1 MVMNDETLC
10 RRLLPLLLTFLL
22 GFAGGC
28 GLTISS
34 EKTYRIT
41 ETELSRLESDLDRA
55 LEEKGKQKEQSE
67 RLRKQLRTLE
77 SQSEERKKALE
88 TVRKSFE
95 EYAEEERKKQK
106 SLRRERNAALGLVGL
121 LAVALAARA

>member
-1 MVMNDETLC
+1 MMKHYAAAFCLF
-10 RRLLPLLLTFLL
+10 FLL
-22 GFAGGC
+22 FFWA
-28 GLTISS
+28 LPVDAASPFSS

-67 RLRKQLRTLE
+67 RLRIQLKNLE
-77 SQSEERKKALE
+77 TQSEERKKALE

-95 EYAEEERKKQK
+95 EYAREEQKKQK
-106 SLRRERNAALGLVGL
+106 SLRRERNGALGLAGL

>member
-1 MVMNDETLC
+1 MKKWPIIFC
-10 RRLLPLLLTFLL
+10 LLSLLSFWALPVDGASPF
-22 GFAGGC
+22 
-28 GLTISS
+28 SS

-55 LEEKGKQKEQSE
+55 LTENGKQKEQSE

-77 SQSEERKKALE
+77 TQSEERKKALE

-95 EYAEEERKKQK
+95 EYAKAERKKQER
-106 SLRRERNAALGLVGL
+106 LRRERNGAAVIA
-121 LAVALAARA
+121 AVLAAVLVLR

>member
-1 MVMNDETLC
+1 MKKWSLIFC
-10 RRLLPLLLTFLL
+10 LLFLL
-22 GFAGGC
+22 FSSA
-28 GLTISS
+28 LPVDAASPFSS

-55 LEEKGKQKEQSE
+55 LDEKGKQKEQSE
-67 RLRKQLRTLE
+67 RLRKQLKTLE

-106 SLRRERNAALGLVGL
+106 RLRRERNGS
-121 LAVALAARA
+121 AVIAVVLAAVLVLR

>member
-1 MVMNDETLC
+1 MKKWSLIFC
-10 RRLLPLLLTFLL
+10 LLFLL
-22 GFAGGC
+22 FSSA
-28 GLTISS
+28 LSADAASPVSS

-67 RLRKQLRTLE
+67 RLRKQLKTLE

-95 EYAEEERKKQK
+95 EYAEEEQKKQK
-106 SLRRERNAALGLVGL
+106 RLRRERNGALGLVGL
-121 LAVALAARA
+121 MVVALACK

>member
-1 MVMNDETLC
+1 MKFSYAAFSLF
-10 RRLLPLLLTFLL
+10 FLL
-22 GFAGGC
+22 SFWA
-28 GLTISS
+28 LPVDAALPFSS

-77 SQSEERKKALE
+77 HQSEERKKALE

-106 SLRRERNAALGLVGL
+106 SLRRERNAAIGLAGL
-121 LAVALAARA
+121 LAVALAAGK

>member
-1 MVMNDETLC
+1 MKKWSLIFC
-10 RRLLPLLLTFLL
+10 LLFLL
-22 GFAGGC
+22 FSSALPVDAASPC
-28 GLTISS
+28 AS

-67 RLRKQLRTLE
+67 RLKIRLKHLE
-77 SQSEERKKALE
+77 IQSVERKKALE

-106 SLRRERNAALGLVGL
+106 RLRRERNGAAVIA
-121 LAVALAARA
+121 AVLAAVLVLR

>member
-1 MVMNDETLC
+1 MKKWSLIFC
-10 RRLLPLLLTFLL
+10 LFSLLSFWALPVDGASPF
-22 GFAGGC
+22 
-28 GLTISS
+28 SS

-55 LEEKGKQKEQSE
+55 LLENRKQKEQSE
-67 RLRKQLRTLE
+67 RLKIQLKHLE
-77 SQSEERKKALE
+77 TQSEERKKALE

-106 SLRRERNAALGLVGL
+106 SLRRERNGTAVIAAV
-121 LAVALAARA
+121 LAAVLVLR

>member
-1 MVMNDETLC
+1 MKHYAAAFCLF
-10 RRLLPLLLTFLL
+10 FLL
-22 GFAGGC
+22 FFWA
-28 GLTISS
+28 LPVDADSPFSS

-55 LEEKGKQKEQSE
+55 LLENRKQKEQSE

-95 EYAEEERKKQK
+95 EYAIEERKKQE
-106 SLRRERNAALGLVGL
+106 SLRKERNGALGLALV
-121 LAVALAARA
+121 LAAALVARA

>member
-1 MVMNDETLC
+1 MMKHCVTAFCLF
-10 RRLLPLLLTFLL
+10 FLL
-22 GFAGGC
+22 FFWASSVDAASPF
-28 GLTISS
+28 SS

-77 SQSEERKKALE
+77 SQSEERKKAFE
-88 TVRKSFE
+88 TLRESFE
-95 EYAEEERKKQK
+95 EYAKEEQKKQE
-106 SLRRERNAALGLVGL
+106 SLRRERNGALGLVGL
-121 LAVALAARA
+121 MVVALVAGK

>member
-1 MVMNDETLC
+1 MKKWSLIFC
-10 RRLLPLLLTFLL
+10 LLFLL
-22 GFAGGC
+22 F
-28 GLTISS
+28 SS
-34 EKTYRIT
+34 ALPVDAASPFTLEKTYRIT

-55 LEEKGKQKEQSE
+55 LLENRKQKEQSE
-67 RLRKQLRTLE
+67 RLRKQLKTLE

-106 SLRRERNAALGLVGL
+106 SLRRERNGAIGLAGL
-121 LAVALAARA
+121 LAVALVARA

>member
-28 GLTISS
+28 GLTIFLGENVPDHGNRAFQAGIGLGQSLGR
-34 EKTYRIT
+34 EG
-41 ETELSRLESDLDRA
+41 ETERTVRE
-55 LEEKGKQKEQSE
+55 
-67 RLRKQLRTLE
+67 LRKQLRILE
-77 SQSEERKKALE
+77 SHSEERKKALE

-95 EYAEEERKKQK
+95 EYAKEEQNKQK
-106 SLRRERNAALGLVGL
+106 RLRRERNAALGLVGL
-121 LAVALAARA
+121 LAVALAAGK

>member
-1 MVMNDETLC
+1 MKKWSLIFC
-10 RRLLPLLLTFLL
+10 LLFLL
-22 GFAGGC
+22 FFWVLPADAASPF
-28 GLTISS
+28 SS

-67 RLRKQLRTLE
+67 RLRKQLKTLE
-77 SQSEERKKALE
+77 NQSEERKKALE

-95 EYAEEERKKQK
+95 EYAEEERKKHK
-106 SLRRERNAALGLVGL
+106 SLRRERNAAIGLAGL

>member
-1 MVMNDETLC
+1 MMKHYAAAFCLF
-10 RRLLPLLLTFLL
+10 FLL
-22 GFAGGC
+22 FFWA
-28 GLTISS
+28 LPVDAASPFSS

-67 RLRKQLRTLE
+67 RLRKQLKTFE

-88 TVRKSFE
+88 MVRKSFE

-106 SLRRERNAALGLVGL
+106 SLRRERNGAAVIA
-121 LAVALAARA
+121 AVLAAVLVLR

>member
-1 MVMNDETLC
+1 MKKWSLIFC
-10 RRLLPLLLTFLL
+10 LLFLL
-22 GFAGGC
+22 FFW
-28 GLTISS
+28 GLSADAASPFSS

-55 LEEKGKQKEQSE
+55 LLENRKQKEQSE
-67 RLRKQLRTLE
+67 RLKIQLKHLE
-77 SQSEERKKALE
+77 IQSVERKKALE

-106 SLRRERNAALGLVGL
+106 RLRRERNGAAVIA
-121 LAVALAARA
+121 AVLAAVLVLR